1 MAANAPSIRSQLIGA
16 WELTEYSLSLE
27 NDPSNKI
34 YPMTPEVKGII
45 MYTPDGYMSAQLH
58 TPGQKPFDGE
68 LPFDRADSPAK
79 AQSDW
84 AHVGR
89 NYIAYTGEFYLDERG
104 DEQGRPILMHHMRCA
119 SLPSFV
125 GDVQRRIVRFEDKAG
140 ERYLV
145 LAPTN
150 TVNVRGEGRVVVAC
164 WRKLSVNERT
174 GRQIEK

>member
-1 MAANAPSIRSQLIGA
+1 MAANVPSIRSQLIGA
-16 WELTEYSLSLE
+16 WELTEYSLYLE

-58 TPGQKPFDGE
+58 TPGQNPFDGE
-68 LPFDRADSPAK
+68 QLFDRTDSPTK

-84 AHVGR
+84 AQVGL

-104 DEQGRPILMHHMRCA
+104 DELGCPILMHHMRCA

-125 GDVQRRIVRFEDKAG
+125 GDLQRRILRFEDKAG

-145 LAPTN
+145 LAPAN
-150 TVNVRGEGRVVVAC
+150 KVNVRGEDRVVVAC
-164 WRKLSVNERT
+164 WRKLPVNERT
-174 GRQIEK
+174 GGQIKQ